1 MMTPTSADAPRS
13 SPSGFLA
20 SRVPEYQQRI
30 EAVLARALDIEGGAT
45 ARLLEAMRYST
56 LAGGKRVRPVLVY
69 ATGEAL
75 GAPLERLDAAA
86 AAVELIHVYSLVHD
100 DLPAMD
106 DDDLR
111 RGRATCHRAFDEATA
126 ILTGDALQ
134 ARAFEVLA
142 QAPSF
147 ISADAR
153 IEMLRVLADG
163 IGTRGMAGG
172 QAIDLAAV
180 KQGLTESA
188 LECMHRQKT
197 GALIRASVELGA
209 ISAGLVDAAERA
221 ALREFGAE
229 IGLAFQIQDDI
240 LDVEGNTDA
249 LGKRAGADAARV
261 KPTYPSVLGLEA
273 ARSQAGRATRPR
285 DCCTWRLGR
294 ALRESARVRPIPRGT
309 RQLTAKASCPFN
321 WRVNS

>member
-1 MMTPTSADAPRS
+1 
-13 SPSGFLA
+13 
-20 SRVPEYQQRI
+20 
-30 EAVLARALDIEGGAT
+30 
-45 ARLLEAMRYST
+45 
-56 LAGGKRVRPVLVY
+56 VRPVLVY

-75 GAPLERLDAAA
+75 GAPLELLDSAA

-111 RGRATCHRAFDEATA
+111 RGRPTCHRAFDEATA

-142 QAPSF
+142 QAPAA
-147 ISADAR
+147 ISANSR
-153 IEMLRVLADG
+153 IDMLRVLADA

-180 KQGLTESA
+180 KQTLSEAA
-188 LECMHRQKT
+188 LERMHRQKT
-197 GALIRASVELGA
+197 GALIQASVMLGA
-209 ISAGLVDAAERA
+209 LSAGLSDVPERA
-221 ALREFGAE
+221 ALAQFGAE

-240 LDVEGNTDA
+240 LDVEGNTTT
-249 LGKRAGADAARV
+249 LGKRAGADAGLA

-273 ARSQAGRATRPR
+273 ARRQAIARRDRAIDALAPWGARYAT
-285 DCCTWRLGR
+285 LGEFAHFLVAR
-294 ALRESARVRPIPRGT
+294 AS
-309 RQLTAKASCPFN
+309 
-321 WRVNS
+321 